1 MSHKK
6 WIHKYLY
13 LQEEKSEFELIE
25 KENIQKFNDYF
36 ELEST
41 GSSPTTPKEE
51 PSLPKIPNNPGKP
64 IYKKLSKLLHPDKG
78 GDEEEF
84 KLLSIMYQKQDTVG
98 LYLKAEQ
105 MGIDMEEYLT
115 EDFTK
120 SFEDSCKIL
129 EEDIKNIQGTLSWV
143 WCNSPN
149 DVDRAVQK
157 IYLKKEFNLVPK
169 KDQENK

>member
-25 KENIQKFNDYF
+25 KENIKKFNDYF

-41 GSSPTTPKEE
+41 GSSSTLPKEE
-51 PSLPKIPNNPGKP
+51 PSPPKIPNNPGKP

-129 EEDIKNIQGTLSWV
+129 EEDIKSIQSTLSWV

-157 IYLKKEFNLVPK
+157 IYLKEEFNLIPK
-169 KDQENK
+169 KTST